1 MPGVKI
7 MKILSLVTL
16 FLALAVSAGSAP
28 QSRPARTD
36 PALEAAAMKVLDEYM
51 AAWNKKDLEAW
62 ERTFH
67 FPHYRLASGKMS
79 VLEKPGQQDAAR
91 LWQAITDWHHSKW
104 DRRRIVH
111 ASADKLHVDTKFTRY
126 RADGSRIGSYE
137 SLYILTKEDGRW
149 GVKLRSSFAQ

>member
-1 MPGVKI
+1 
-7 MKILSLVTL
+7 MKT
-16 FLALAVSAGSAP
+16 LALAVLFISLSLSVSPLPNATAD
-28 QSRPARTD
+28 RID
-36 PALEAAAMKVLDEYM
+36 PALEAAAMKLLDEYM
-51 AAWNKKDLEAW
+51 AAWNSKDVTAW

-67 FPHYRLASGKMS
+67 FPHYRLASGKVS
-79 VLEKPGQQDAAR
+79 VLERPGQQDATR
-91 LWQAITDWHHSKW
+91 LWQTMAASGWHHSKW

-111 ASADKLHVDTKFTRY
+111 ASADKIHVDTKFTRY

>member
-1 MPGVKI
+1 
-7 MKILSLVTL
+7 MKILSLVT
-16 FLALAVSAGSAP
+16 FLLAAAVSAVSLPQAP
-28 QSRPARTD
+28 TEHVD
-36 PALEAAAMKVLDEYM
+36 PALEATTMKLLDEYM
-51 AAWNKKDLEAW
+51 AAWNSKDVTAW

-67 FPHYRLASGKMS
+67 FPHYRLTSSKMT
-79 VLEKPGQQDAAR
+79 VLEQPSQQDEAR
-91 LWQAITDWHHSKW
+91 LWQTMAASGWHHSKW

-111 ASADKLHVDTKFTRY
+111 ASADKIHVDTKFTRY

>member
-1 MPGVKI
+1 
-7 MKILSLVTL
+7 MKI
-16 FLALAVSAGSAP
+16 LALAVLFISLGFSVSPPSQATTE
-28 QSRPARTD
+28 RID
-36 PALEAAAMKVLDEYM
+36 PTLESAAMKLLDEYM
-51 AAWNKKDLEAW
+51 AAWNSKDVTAW

-67 FPHYRLASGKMS
+67 FPHYRLASGKMT
-79 VLEKPGQQDAAR
+79 VLERPGQQDATR
-91 LWQAITDWHHSKW
+91 LWQAIPGWHHSKW

-111 ASADKLHVDTKFTRY
+111 ASADKIHVDTKFTRY

>member
-1 MPGVKI
+1 
-7 MKILSLVTL
+7 MKL
-16 FLALAVSAGSAP
+16 LALLPLFFTLTVGFA
-28 QSRPARTD
+28 QSPKKTTARTD
-36 PALEAAAMKVLDEYM
+36 PALEAAAMKTLYEYM

-67 FPHYRLASGKMS
+67 FPHYRLASGRMS
-79 VLEKPGQQDAAR
+79 VLERAGQQDATR

-111 ASADKLHVDTKFTRY
+111 AAADKIHVDTKFTRY